1 MTDPKTQETWI
12 NAIKSCGQSLIDN
25 AEQIAGDF
33 DFQTGTNICIAL
45 KPREIVEIS
54 VTTSYLPHDIN
65 DKAKAASTI
74 PGKDKT
80 SFVFLEE

>member
-1 MTDPKTQETWI
+1 MTDSKTQETWI
-12 NAIKSCGQSLIDN
+12 NAIKSCGQSLVDN
-25 AEQIAGDF
+25 AELIAGDF

-65 DKAKAASTI
+65 DRTKAVSTI
-74 PGKDKT
+74 PSQDKT
-80 SFVFLEE
+80 PFVFSDK